1 MTEPTD
7 ETLRSWLLGQIPLQ
21 EAEAL
26 EQRLLEDEDFG
37 QRLRAVENDLLDDFA
52 RERLHGE
59 ERARAAAYF
68 AATPADRARLRIA
81 RALAVVAGAAT
92 ASRDRHP
99 QRGTAPG
106 PAHRMHGARG
116 RRVLAAGL
124 FASAC
129 AIAIAVVGIRLRTPE
144 EAAVPAVTIT
154 LMDNQQRGAQTAR
167 LLVPRTAANLRL
179 QAEVGAAPPDARY
192 TLRIEDA
199 DVAVF
204 TAKDL
209 VPRVTGPYRF
219 VEVTLPSAVL
229 ATGVHRVRV
238 ASQGAPETVSS
249 WMLTTRAE

>member
-7 ETLRSWLLGQIPLQ
+7 ETLRSWLLGRIPLP
-21 EAEAL
+21 EAEQL

-52 RERLHGE
+52 RERLQGE
-59 ERARAAAYF
+59 ERARAAQYF

-81 RALAVVAGAAT
+81 RVLAVVAGAAP
-92 ASRDRHP
+92 ASRERHP
-99 QRGTAPG
+99 PRRSAADPGQRV
-106 PAHRMHGARG
+106 HGARG
-116 RRVLAAGL
+116 RRVLAVGV
-124 FASAC
+124 FASVC
-129 AIAIAVVGIRLRTPE
+129 AIAIAVVGIRMRTPE
-144 EAAVPAVTIT
+144 EAAAPAMTIT

-179 QAEVGAAPPDARY
+179 QAEVGAASPDAHY

-199 DVAVF
+199 DVAIF

-219 VEVTLPSAVL
+219 VEVTLPSVIL
-229 ATGVHRVRV
+229 ATGLHRVRV
-238 ASQGAPETVSS
+238 VSQGTPETESS
-249 WMLTTRAE
+249 WTLTTRAE

>member
-7 ETLRSWLLGQIPLQ
+7 ETLRSWLLGRIPLQ
-21 EAEAL
+21 QAEQL

-52 RERLHGE
+52 RERLQGE
-59 ERARAAAYF
+59 ERERAAQYF

-81 RALAVVAGAAT
+81 RALAAIAGAAP
-92 ASRDRHP
+92 ASRATHP
-99 QRGTAPG
+99 HRRDATPG
-106 PAHRMHGARG
+106 HRVHGARG
-116 RRVLAAGL
+116 RRVFAVGV

-144 EAAVPAVTIT
+144 QAAVPAMTIT
-154 LMDNQQRGAQTAR
+154 LMDSQQRGAQTAR

-179 QAEVGAAPPDARY
+179 QAEVGASAPDAHY

-199 DVAVF
+199 DAAIF

-209 VPRVTGPYRF
+209 VPRVTGPYQF
-219 VEVTLPSAVL
+219 VEVTLPSALL
-229 ATGVHRVRV
+229 ATGLHRVRV
-238 ASQGAPETVSS
+238 VSQGAPETESS
-249 WMLTTRAE
+249 WTLTTRAE